1 MVAFQRLVFIYQLG
15 LASAGLAMSILS
27 LTLLTTSPIM
37 AIAPQPVLV
46 GGLVL
51 GLVLTFVAMLGAL
64 GAFDDQ
70 NTPALVGY
78 GILMLAI
85 TGVTIWGITAI
96 GSYLQDE
103 HVETQLDRVWMQ
115 SDTNTVLQV
124 ESWGQCCG
132 FHNYTDRIQEPCTK
146 YSEEVGCFEVMK
158 KPYVAR
164 LSSMMVP
171 GTILLACEA
180 IGMLGNLLVLWLIW
194 RESKEA
200 KMVGERQPF
209 DAWHKAVFQ

>member
-1 MVAFQRLVFIYQLG
+1 
-15 LASAGLAMSILS
+15 MSILS

-51 GLVLTFVAMLGAL
+51 GLVLTFVAVLGAL
-64 GAFDDQ
+64 GAFDEH

-78 GILMLAI
+78 GILMLAL
-85 TGVTIWGITAI
+85 TGVTIWGIAAI
-96 GSYLQDE
+96 NTNLQDAK
-103 HVETQLDRVWMQ
+103 VEAQLDKIWMQ
-115 SDTNTVLQV
+115 SDTTTVLQI

-146 YSEEVGCFEVMK
+146 YSEEVGCFEVMRR
-158 KPYVAR
+158 PYEAR
-164 LSSMMVP
+164 LTSMMIP
-171 GTILLACEA
+171 STILLACEA
-180 IGMLGNLLVLWLIW
+180 VGMLGNLVVLWFIW
-194 RESKEA
+194 REGKEA
-200 KMVGERQPF
+200 KLVGERQPF